1 MTNCEVAII
10 GAGPY
15 GLSIAS
21 HLNAEGINTRIFGN
35 PMQTWRENMPRGM
48 HLKSDGFAS
57 SLYDPRDTFSL
68 ASYCKDKGIPYA
80 DSGLPVALET
90 FTSYGM
96 EFQKRFV
103 PQLEQKRVV
112 SVERRGADFLIG
124 LDDGEEFSA
133 RKVVVAAG
141 LSHFSHLPEVFAKL
155 PEEFVTHSS
164 RHHALDSFKGKAVA
178 VIGAGA
184 SAADVAALLHQAGAK
199 VQMIA
204 RQPVIRFHDPPNEK
218 KPSLKER
225 LLMPATGIG
234 GGWRVYLCA
243 NAPLLF
249 RQMPEKF
256 RLQKVRA
263 ILGPAPGWFIKEQ
276 LVGKVPFTLGVT
288 ITDAKVE
295 NGQVTMDLI
304 DRDGKRSVAA
314 ADHVIA
320 ATGYKVDLRRLT
332 FLNRSLLAEIR
343 TVEQTP
349 VLSSSFESSVNGLY
363 FVGTAAANTFGP
375 LLRFAFGARFTTKRI
390 TRHLS
395 KAASRKRVQQPVF
408 QPSIPGNGYNQ

>member
-15 GLSIAS
+15 GLSIAAY
-21 HLNAEGINTRIFGN
+21 LNAEGINTRIFGN

-57 SLYDPRDTFSL
+57 SLYDPGDTFSL
-68 ASYCKDKGIPYA
+68 ASYCQERGIPYA
-80 DSGLPVALET
+80 LSGLPVALET

-103 PQLEQKRVV
+103 PHLEQKRVL
-112 SVERRGADFLIG
+112 SVERRGESFLLG
-124 LDDGEEFSA
+124 LEDGESFSA
-133 RKVVVAAG
+133 RRVVVAAG
-141 LSHFSHLPEVFAKL
+141 LSHFSHVPEVFAKL
-155 PEEFVTHSS
+155 PKAFVSHSS
-164 RHHALDSFKGKAVA
+164 RHHVLDGFKEKAVA

-204 RQPVIRFHDPPNEK
+204 RQPVIRFHDPPEKK

-249 RQMPEKF
+249 RRMPEKF
-256 RLQKVRA
+256 RLEKVRA

-276 LVGKVPFTLGVT
+276 LVGKVPFILGVT
-288 ITDAKVE
+288 ITGAKVE
-295 NGQVTMDLI
+295 NGQVAMDLI
-304 DRDGKRSVAA
+304 DRDGKRSVAT

-320 ATGYKVDLRRLT
+320 ATGYKVDLQRLT
-332 FLNRSLLAEIR
+332 FLDPSLLAGIR
-343 TVEQTP
+343 TVERTP
-349 VLSSSFESSVNGLY
+349 VLSSFFESSVNGLY

-375 LLRFAFGARFTTKRI
+375 LLRFAFGARFTSKRI
-390 TRHLS
+390 TQHLS
-395 KAASRKRVQQPVF
+395 KATSRKPVQQPILH
-408 QPSIPGNGYNQ
+408 PSISGNEYNR